1 MGEFIYKLPLGWNSM
16 KMPDLEELVTWV
28 PIAVV
33 VALLLICF
41 LGFRFC
47 VSACFFSFSVLSG
60 FIGVHYARPYCH
72 HSVSVFIVFTICT
85 AFGGW
90 LVYVFVNIWNSMVK
104 KLRLRKAA
112 IFVFTYVFQVINAI
126 GLVLMLYKFFYT
138 GIVLDIVAAVAFT
151 LLGFL
156 VQKKTGI
163 LDRDIRSYED
173 SLQI

>member
-1 MGEFIYKLPLGWNSM
+1 
-16 KMPDLEELVTWV
+16 
-28 PIAVV
+28 
-33 VALLLICF
+33 
-41 LGFRFC
+41 
-47 VSACFFSFSVLSG
+47 
-60 FIGVHYARPYCH
+60 
-72 HSVSVFIVFTICT
+72 
-85 AFGGW
+85 
-90 LVYVFVNIWNSMVK
+90 MVK